1 MKIHV
6 RSTPAKIIVGQ
17 LGVTLVGAAFWLL
30 RGGADAGLGALAGGG
45 ISVLLSV
52 YFAIKVFARPDSDP
66 QAMLGTFFR
75 AEALKLVLAG
85 QFASNEEVERF
96 RREAEAA
103 ANLQHPNI
111 VAIKEAVPGLDRAL
125 QLLDVVVE
133 PAGHV
138 GAYWRRRSRRFLV

>member
-75 AEALKLVLAG
+75 AEALKLVLAVVL
-85 QFASNEEVERF
+85 FS
-96 RREAEAA
+96 AA
-103 ANLQHPNI
+103 AIFLSHVYVPLFTTFI
-111 VAIKEAVPGLDRAL
+111 GTLAVYCFAL
-125 QLLDVVVE
+125 LFTRYDT
-133 PAGHV
+133 AGF
-138 GAYWRRRSRRFLV
+138 GR

>member
-17 LGVTLVGAAFWLL
+17 LGVTLVGAVFWLL

-75 AEALKLVLAG
+75 AEALKLVLAVVL
-85 QFASNEEVERF
+85 FS
-96 RREAEAA
+96 AA
-103 ANLQHPNI
+103 AIFLSHVYVPLI
-111 VAIKEAVPGLDRAL
+111 TTFIGTLAVYWFAL
-125 QLLDVVVE
+125 LFTRYDT
-133 PAGHV
+133 AGF
-138 GAYWRRRSRRFLV
+138 GR